1 MSSIMLAEV
10 DSLLSD
16 HYSAA
21 VPTWNARMREHI
33 FARNGFIIVRDVV
46 PDSIRTA
53 VREEVLT
60 LLAQHAERRDLR
72 LATTDNTPRRMSV
85 VPSEYVA
92 EHGSLIGTLYR
103 STARRGVL
111 EQVTGEPLMDCP
123 SKDEEFLITR
133 QERAGDTHGWHWGD
147 FSFALIWIIETPPLA
162 CGGML
167 QCVPHTR
174 WDKKHA
180 QIHEHLC
187 ENPIAT
193 YGFCTGDIYL
203 LRTDTT
209 LHRTVPLNTDT
220 TRIILNMTWA
230 GQRDISKRLA
240 WDDRW
245 WDDAKVSEA
254 KPDQAATPSHAPQLS
269 MEGR

>member
-1 MSSIMLAEV
+1 MNQIMPAEV
-10 DSLLSD
+10 ESLLSA
-16 HYSAA
+16 HYSVATQ
-21 VPTWNARMREHI
+21 TWDARMREHQ
-33 FARNGFIIVRDVV
+33 FARNGFIILRDVV
-46 PDSIRTA
+46 PDSIRAA
-53 VREEVLT
+53 VREEVST
-60 LLAQHAERRDLR
+60 LLDRHAERRDLR

-92 EHGSLIGTLYR
+92 EHGELIGALYR
-103 STARRGVL
+103 SKALRNVL
-111 EQVTGEPLMDCP
+111 ERVAGEALLDCP

-133 QERAGDTHGWHWGD
+133 QERVGDTHGWHWGD
-147 FSFALIWIIETPPLA
+147 FSFALIWIIETPPIGS
-162 CGGML
+162 GGML

-174 WDKKHA
+174 WDKSHA

-193 YGFCTGDIYL
+193 YGFRTGDIYL

-245 WDDAKVSEA
+245 WDDAKASEA
-254 KPDQAATPSHAPQLS
+254 KTDQPVVPKHEPQLTVG
-269 MEGR
+269 GR